1 MKRPVIIGLLIV
13 ALSLVCLGIVAVAFF
28 RLGEINGFARNNP
41 FDRRNI
47 PSEVEE
53 TKTLKVD
60 PEEPLTLNVIDE
72 AGGVTITGGDV
83 DTVQVKAIKTAY
95 DSTQARADEEVKNI
109 QYTIEQDGNSITLK
123 YQIPESMNF
132 SNKVNTVDFLVS
144 VPTETRV
151 DVVGSFGELSATGL
165 QADVSLENNFGDI
178 RVRNVNGALVVRTD
192 SGRIDVD
199 SLNAGTAD
207 INLSSGFG
215 SVSLS
220 QASGADV
227 TIDSQS
233 GAVEVEDLQA
243 SGDVELASDFG
254 NVSFENGSAGT
265 LSITTKNGA
274 VEASSVEVA
283 GALTVQDDFGNINLV
298 NVEASSYDTQTN
310 SGSITIDG
318 AQGPVKAETGFGN
331 ITVKNAENATLDLN
345 TQSGGIDFEGSLGEG
360 PHTLHSDFGE
370 IEVSIPADSAL
381 NVKLQTDFGKI
392 ISEIPITLTLTGDM
406 DQAQQQGTMNGGGAE
421 FSVSTKSGSI
431 TITTLGE

>member
-13 ALSLVCLGIVAVAFF
+13 ALSLVCLGIFAVAFF
-28 RLGEINGFARNNP
+28 RLAEINGFARNNP

-47 PSEVEE
+47 PSELEE
-53 TKTLKVD
+53 IKTLKVD
-60 PEEPLTLNVIDE
+60 PEERLTLNVINE

-192 SGRIDVD
+192 SGRIDVN

-274 VEASSVEVA
+274 VEVSSVDVE

-360 PHTLHSDFGE
+360 PHTIHSDFGE

-392 ISEIPITLTLTGDM
+392 ISEIPITLTGDM

-421 FSVSTKSGSI
+421 FSVSTKSGTI